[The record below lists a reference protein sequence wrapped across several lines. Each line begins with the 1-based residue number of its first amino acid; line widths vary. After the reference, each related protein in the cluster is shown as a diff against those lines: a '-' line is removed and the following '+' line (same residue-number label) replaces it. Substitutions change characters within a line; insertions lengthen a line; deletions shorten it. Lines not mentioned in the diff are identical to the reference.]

1 MGEKHSNQ
9 GGIHYAQLYLNRF
22 CHHHKG
28 KAPDLTL
35 SRRFSFL
42 FRLIRDAEVLA
53 MLDDNGIELLLNF
66 PQQSRWVDARKIP
79 VDMLLHDIDERQKF
93 SHR

>member
-1 MGEKHSNQ
+1 
-9 GGIHYAQLYLNRF
+9 
-22 CHHHKG
+22 
-28 KAPDLTL
+28 
-35 SRRFSFL
+35 
-42 FRLIRDAEVLA
+42 

-79 VDMLLHDIDERQKF
+79 VDMLLYDIDERQKF